1 MRITDVKTLETYI
14 ASMRPELSK
23 YAEIPE
29 DQFQQLISDARFMHI
44 TKGDYFLKIDEIPD
58 KMAFI
63 LSGIFRVF
71 YVTAS
76 GKEKTLVFRDEG
88 HFLSGY
94 SPYLTNERSWYA
106 IQAIEDSDLAYN
118 TLESYQRFL
127 ANHPCWNNVVVK
139 YVQTLF
145 IEKEQREREFL
156 SEDATQRYINLIR
169 NEPKFE
175 SRIPQ
180 HYIASYLGI
189 TPVALSR
196 IRKKLKKPLATS

>member
-1 MRITDVKTLETYI
+1 MLDIYEDTLRKEFN
-14 ASMRPELSK
+14 K
-23 YAEIPE
+23 YTVIPE
-29 DQFQQLISDARFMHI
+29 EQLHEYISVSKLLNVS
-44 TKGDYFLKIDEIPD
+44 KGEYFVKIDEKPD
-58 KMAFI
+58 RMAFI

-76 GKEKTLVFRDEG
+76 GQERILVFRDEN

-94 SPYLTNERSWYA
+94 SPYLTNEKSWYA
-106 IQAIEDSDLAYN
+106 IQAIEDSVLICN
-118 TLESYQRFL
+118 TFDYYLKHL
-127 ANHPCWNNVVVK
+127 NHPCWNNLIVAYTQK
-139 YVQTLF
+139 IF

-156 SEDATQRYINLIR
+156 SEDATQRYINLLTQ
-169 NEPKFE
+169 EPKFE

-196 IRKKLKKPLATS
+196 IRKQLKLCQ

>member
-1 MRITDVKTLETYI
+1 MLNIYENTLRREFN
-14 ASMRPELSK
+14 K
-23 YAEIPE
+23 YTVIPE
-29 DQFQQLISDARFMHI
+29 EQLREYISVSKLLNVS
-44 TKGDYFLKIDEIPD
+44 KGEYFVKIDEKPD

-76 GKEKTLVFRDEG
+76 GQERILVFRDEN

-94 SPYLTNERSWYA
+94 SPYLTNEKSWYA
-106 IQAIEDSDLAYN
+106 IQAIEDSILIYN
-118 TLESYQRFL
+118 TFDYYLKHL
-127 ANHPCWNNVVVK
+127 NHPCWNNLIVAYTQK
-139 YVQTLF
+139 IF

-156 SEDATQRYINLIR
+156 SEDATQRYINLV
-169 NEPKFE
+169 NQEPKFE

-196 IRKKLKKPLATS
+196 IRNQLKRSP